1 MYTFFTTPFTILTKH
16 ALWVHFV
23 GNLFVWAQQ
32 FALKLSDDGK
42 KNTHNLC
49 AINRLGIIGGS
60 FQMALFIIK
69 QESSAC
75 ILQISEWIGGQVEGG
90 QS

>member
-32 FALKLSDDGK
+32 FALKLSDVCKK
-42 KNTHNLC
+42 KNTHNHC
-49 AINRLGIIGGS
+49 IGPRYIAKRMDKFG
-60 FQMALFIIK
+60 FVNFLLIT
-69 QESSAC
+69 
-75 ILQISEWIGGQVEGG
+75 
-90 QS
+90 